1 MGHDTALVAD
11 WEAVAP
17 GWIQHREQLSEHLRP
32 VAERMLQLLAPR
44 PGEEV
49 VELAAGT
56 GELSRALARAV
67 TPGGTVVCSDAVP
80 AMVEAARRHCEDTPG
95 VETRVL
101 DLQAPD
107 LPDDV
112 ADAVACRMG
121 LALVEEPGRAA
132 VECRRLLRPGG
143 RFVVATWGSMVD
155 NPWLTLL
162 GIGLLTNGHPLPGD
176 PTGPGGV
183 FSLASPDDLHGLLS
197 DAGFEE
203 VHVEPVEVPDHHA
216 SFEDLWRLRAE
227 TSGPLTT
234 VLRRLSEA
242 EVRDVRASCA
252 EHAARYAAAD
262 GSYTLPGRALV
273 ALAR

>member
-1 MGHDTALVAD
+1 MGHETALVAD
-11 WEAVAP
+11 WEAVAAA
-17 GWIQHREQLSEHLRP
+17 WIRRREHLSEHLRP
-32 VAERMLQLLAPR
+32 VGERMLQLLAPR
-44 PGEEV
+44 PGEV
-49 VELAAGT
+49 AVELAAGT

-67 TPGGTVVCSDAVP
+67 APGGKVVCSDAVP
-80 AMVEAARRHCEDTPG
+80 AMVDAARRHCEDTPA
-95 VETRVL
+95 VETHVL

-107 LPDDV
+107 LPDAV

-121 LALVEEPGRAA
+121 LMLVEEPGRAA
-132 VECRRLLRPGG
+132 TECRRILRPDG
-143 RFVVATWGSMVD
+143 RFVAATWGPMAD

-162 GIGLLTNGHPLPGD
+162 GIGLLTNGHELPGD
-176 PTGPGGV
+176 PIGPGGV

-216 SFEDLWRLRAE
+216 SFEDLWRVRAE

-234 VLRRLSEA
+234 VLRGLSAA

-252 EHAARYAAAD
+252 EHAAPYAADD
-262 GSYTLPGRALV
+262 GTYTLPGRALV